1 MYERGFLKCIFNLFS
16 DGSRDLLNYR
26 IRSFT
31 TMGFYFSILFFGW
44 GSIQKI
50 PQKVDFLTKKWGSIQ
65 EKLQKLEFW
74 KEVRVYSRVRLYT
87 NGYCRYLIHV
97 SASLKSRSQMN
108 IVFWNWISVLSIT
121 KLCLYSTFLC
131 MGWCFVNINLKFN
144 YPLFDFGPLG
154 IWIWITIHI
163 LKTLKPVY

>member
-1 MYERGFLKCIFNLFS
+1 MFIVCILYPFVYNN
-16 DGSRDLLNYR
+16 RV
-26 IRSFT
+26 
-31 TMGFYFSILFFGW
+31 LFFNKGFW
-44 GSIQKI
+44 VRFIQKI
-50 PQKVDFLTKKWGSIQ
+50 PQKVDFLTKKWGSIL
-65 EKLQKLEFW
+65 EKPQKLEFW
-74 KEVRVYSRVRLYT
+74 KEVRVYSGVRLYT

-144 YPLFDFGPLG
+144 YPLFDFGSFGNLNLNYN
-154 IWIWITIHI
+154 TYF
-163 LKTLKPVY
+163 KDFY